1 MTSNP
6 FTYGKP
12 ISNPARFFGR
22 EREVDQVFSRLR
34 NAEFES
40 SSIVG
45 DRRIGKT
52 SLLYNISHPD
62 VRQRYHLEGPDYA
75 FVYADL
81 QMVDNATTPV
91 RLWQRLLR
99 QLEQHCQDPSI
110 KDFVRKVSTAEAL
123 DTFALDELFEELDDR
138 GLHVILL
145 LDEFEQVT
153 TNPNFDPAFFYALR
167 SLAIHHKL
175 ALLTSS
181 RRELIELCHSDKI
194 RSSPFFNIFANIHVS
209 VLASGDAR
217 RLILE
222 PLAQSDIAF
231 TPENIEFLLDIAGT
245 HPYFLQSACYFMFEG
260 YQRQLSS
267 EERMEFVGKAFR
279 IEAAPHL
286 SDSWHNSDDHEK
298 TVLTAIALL
307 EREGRGADR
316 NFRVSDLQRL
326 YTRSEET
333 VGRLEKRGLV
343 ISEADHSALFNSSF
357 GAWIIRELRAA
368 LREEQ
373 SYEEWLIGNK
383 DMKEC
388 LSGTVQKELG
398 EILPKIGAKYR
409 DLVVT
414 WASDPARLLS
424 VAHLLKTTFGL

>member
-1 MTSNP
+1 
-6 FTYGKP
+6 
-12 ISNPARFFGR
+12 
-22 EREVDQVFSRLR
+22 
-34 NAEFES
+34 
-40 SSIVG
+40 
-45 DRRIGKT
+45 
-52 SLLYNISHPD
+52 
-62 VRQRYHLEGPDYA
+62 
-75 FVYADL
+75 
-81 QMVDNATTPV
+81 
-91 RLWQRLLR
+91 
-99 QLEQHCQDPSI
+99 
-110 KDFVRKVSTAEAL
+110 
-123 DTFALDELFEELDDR
+123 
-138 GLHVILL
+138 
-145 LDEFEQVT
+145 
-153 TNPNFDPAFFYALR
+153 
-167 SLAIHHKL
+167 
-175 ALLTSS
+175 
-181 RRELIELCHSDKI
+181 
-194 RSSPFFNIFANIHVS
+194 
-209 VLASGDAR
+209 
-217 RLILE
+217 
-222 PLAQSDIAF
+222 
-231 TPENIEFLLDIAGT
+231 
-245 HPYFLQSACYFMFEG
+245 MFEG

-357 GAWIIRELRAA
+357 GAWIIRELSAA

-383 DMKEC
+383 DMKER

-409 DLVVT
+409 DMVVT
-414 WASDPARLLS
+414 WAS
-424 VAHLLKTTFGL
+424 